1 MVHHVTVVNSHMV
14 SERYTCAENLSD
26 KGTCGLQTVPHI
38 SAVKM
43 CLWGGGQLCAFPLQQ
58 FILQLDES

>member
-43 CLWGGGQLCAFPLQQ
+43 CLWGAAVCISITAVYSSVG
-58 FILQLDES
+58 